1 MKKYFIM
8 MAMLFTMVSGAF
20 AEGNEATE
28 VAEAQKYEFRIN
40 HRRLANALDMSK
52 DQMEMSYDIVREL
65 EQDMEFA
72 KVIESKESR
81 DAVVSNAV
89 KKHIQWM
96 RYTLTDKQYKRY
108 LMLLNLTL
116 EHRGFDI
123 LTIAK

>member
-40 HRRLANALDMSK
+40 HRRLASALDMSK
-52 DQMEMSYDIVREL
+52 DQMEMSYDIIREL

-72 KVIESKESR
+72 KVIEKYGWVETGVLADGYYNDHSR
-81 DAVVSNAV
+81 
-89 KKHIQWM
+89 
-96 RYTLTDKQYKRY
+96 
-108 LMLLNLTL
+108 
-116 EHRGFDI
+116 EHVFNG
-123 LTIAK
+123 